1 MARWM
6 CLAPIR
12 CVCALP
18 ASPPTP
24 CVGKWLTMPYCC
36 WQAFAM
42 DPVALQAYL
51 KTLLSSTSHFY
62 LDLPSSPSFPR
73 RSRSSSSSSTSSGNL
88 LTYLTPSASSLD
100 VFSKKSDFDALVKLL
115 NDSKRTRALAPF
127 VEKLRLVKSRHE
139 LGVMRKAGAIGSKG
153 MREVMRFAEAG
164 RSEGQVQVSS
174 SCGRREGRWGWK
186 TMCWRRR
193 WQRAIEHGV
202 QGVIGV
208 TRERAVGGRF
218 FCRWQ
223 TGGPERGGVW
233 EGQGGWTGAES
244 SITAPFEPS
253 SILAPFE
260 ASRTSTDLSP
270 SLARQH
276 SSTSPLSTAPNDRR
290 MFPSSPPDSTL

>member
-1 MARWM
+1 
-6 CLAPIR
+6 
-12 CVCALP
+12 
-18 ASPPTP
+18 
-24 CVGKWLTMPYCC
+24 VGKWLTMLYCC

-153 MREVMRFAEAG
+153 MREVMRFAEVG
-164 RSEGQVQVSS
+164 RSEGQVQVSTS
-174 SCGRREGRWGWK
+174 SAAEKRARWRWK
-186 TMCWRRR
+186 TMRWRRR
-193 WQRAIEHGV
+193 WQRAVGHWV
-202 QGVIGV
+202 QRVIGV
-208 TRERAVGGRF
+208 TRKRAVGGRL
-218 FCRWQ
+218 
-223 TGGPERGGVW
+223 E
-233 EGQGGWTGAES
+233 
-244 SITAPFEPS
+244 
-253 SILAPFE
+253 
-260 ASRTSTDLSP
+260 
-270 SLARQH
+270 
-276 SSTSPLSTAPNDRR
+276 
-290 MFPSSPPDSTL
+290 